1 MNRHIKKYF
10 FYIWGRCL
18 ELLGFPDKALY
29 FFAEVIRI
37 RTFFLDVQ
45 QRYQNAFKNSSR
57 QCIFELHGGVGD
69 FLQHLPF
76 LLKNK
81 GANYIVITHFPR
93 AKSFFENLGIRVQ
106 HYHFYQL
113 REEHHLIKENLKKN
127 KNSYP
132 APRQVFFDVFPFTS
146 SEKKRAHDP
155 LIPVIG
161 IHMTASAMTSNA
173 LSRDF
178 IDQLINTLLLYPINI
193 VLFGTQKELSIF
205 NFKKHDCISFA
216 SHENII
222 ENLAEV
228 QYCDVMIGA
237 DSVFK
242 TMSSMA
248 RISTITF
255 YEDIKSHFRDRVFID
270 PYVKEKIMFA
280 YKYKSLK
287 GHEIKPAID
296 FIINILKD
304 RLKLI

>member
-10 FYIWGRCL
+10 FYIWGRCF

-29 FFAEVIRI
+29 FYAEVIRV

-81 GANYIVITHFPR
+81 DANYIVITHFPR

-132 APRQVFFDVFPFTS
+132 APRQIFLMYFHLHHQQKN
-146 SEKKRAHDP
+146 ERM
-155 LIPVIG
+155 
-161 IHMTASAMTSNA
+161 IH
-173 LSRDF
+173 
-178 IDQLINTLLLYPINI
+178 
-193 VLFGTQKELSIF
+193 
-205 NFKKHDCISFA
+205 
-216 SHENII
+216 
-222 ENLAEV
+222 
-228 QYCDVMIGA
+228 
-237 DSVFK
+237 
-242 TMSSMA
+242 
-248 RISTITF
+248 
-255 YEDIKSHFRDRVFID
+255 
-270 PYVKEKIMFA
+270 
-280 YKYKSLK
+280 
-287 GHEIKPAID
+287 
-296 FIINILKD
+296 
-304 RLKLI
+304 